1 MSNFAHISYNSPVF
15 SGIHTIAMNPK
26 RSDHRGYPDRIY
38 FPDEPILRG
47 KKIKSVM
54 VYANPTATTTGANG
68 YWMDSTPIS
77 SDILSLSVTFCDQ
90 ERFEFMR
97 NYPCY
102 LLSAYNQQ
110 FPIDR
115 PVDLLD
121 SYISLRSA
129 NYDDIT
135 YLFVF
140 FYEQIN
146 QSYNQRGQT
155 NFDNI
160 EFQIS
165 TTPGIRSM
173 MPNYPPLQDKRIRN
187 ILIQANSLSG
197 DIETP
202 NGYPIADLKSKYIS
216 LMYQRDI
223 LFYRVPAEILYQ
235 FNDRFR
241 LRMADILVTLSNCYV
256 ETSPADTNLVAG
268 NSMMLSFEYLP

>member
-1 MSNFAHISYNSPVF
+1 
-15 SGIHTIAMNPK
+15 
-26 RSDHRGYPDRIY
+26 
-38 FPDEPILRG
+38 
-47 KKIKSVM
+47 
-54 VYANPTATTTGANG
+54 
-68 YWMDSTPIS
+68 
-77 SDILSLSVTFCDQ
+77 
-90 ERFEFMR
+90 
-97 NYPCY
+97 
-102 LLSAYNQQ
+102 
-110 FPIDR
+110 
-115 PVDLLD
+115 
-121 SYISLRSA
+121 
-129 NYDDIT
+129 
-135 YLFVF
+135 
-140 FYEQIN
+140 
-146 QSYNQRGQT
+146 
-155 NFDNI
+155 
-160 EFQIS
+160 
-165 TTPGIRSM
+165 M